1 MNKIWGIHKWD
12 ILKLTCGSIFID
24 TEQTSGYISKQTS
37 GCETNCMS
45 EMPPVLLKKKKKK
58 NIYGH
63 LYNRVLK
70 HRPQKYTPMSY
81 F

>member
-1 MNKIWGIHKWD
+1 MNKIWGIYKWD
-12 ILKLTCGSIFID
+12 ILKLICGSIFID
-24 TEQTSGYISKQTS
+24 TEQTSGYISKHTS
-37 GCETNCMS
+37 GCETNYMS
-45 EMPPVLLKKKKKK
+45 EMPPPVLLKKKK

-70 HRPQKYTPMSY
+70 NRPLKYTLTSY